1 MQHTSDVI
9 ENSFCKKL
17 EYIFSHSEIILSIAN
32 YQISLL
38 IIPYYSLA
46 CFCRCGMMH
55 GSIHQMIS
63 HVWRY
68 GLMERKAIL
77 MITLQNWKLNNWWGN
92 SIQELKERA
101 VFSQISSWQQSLW
114 LYLYDSEM
122 RVSLVLILV
131 QGSSHIVEPLRTGMT
146 QGNYKKCT
154 YKRLSFLTLDLQNSK
169 N

>member
-1 MQHTSDVI
+1 
-9 ENSFCKKL
+9 
-17 EYIFSHSEIILSIAN
+17 
-32 YQISLL
+32 
-38 IIPYYSLA
+38 
-46 CFCRCGMMH
+46 
-55 GSIHQMIS
+55 
-63 HVWRY
+63 
-68 GLMERKAIL
+68 
-77 MITLQNWKLNNWWGN
+77 
-92 SIQELKERA
+92 LKERA

-131 QGSSHIVEPLRTGMT
+131 QGSSHIVEPLRMGMT